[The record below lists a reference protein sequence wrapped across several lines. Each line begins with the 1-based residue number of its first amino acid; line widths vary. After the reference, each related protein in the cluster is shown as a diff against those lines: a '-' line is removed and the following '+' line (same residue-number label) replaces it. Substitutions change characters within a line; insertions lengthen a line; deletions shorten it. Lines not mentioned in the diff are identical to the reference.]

1 MPDQTYIPL
10 FEAETKKTTFLHKQG
25 LSQNKFTGKS
35 G

>member
-10 FEAETKKTTFLHKQG
+10 FEAEMEKTTFLHKQG
-25 LSQNKFTGKS
+25 LSQNNFTWKS